1 MKQTNNVDVRRRW
14 EEFPQVGRGRLY
26 AALRPSGFISIS
38 GYTHERMGSP
48 DSYLLL
54 YDRASR
60 TIGLKAARK
69 GIDKNA
75 YHAAHKAGANKN
87 ITIAAGPLVREFGI
101 GVERTLVFKNCEI
114 DRDGVLVLEL
124 NDASA
129 LSEN

>member
-54 YDRASR
+54 YDRGSR

-75 YHAAHKAGANKN
+75 YHAAHKAGSHHP
-87 ITIAAGPLVREFGI
+87 GLWPPLLGQEG
-101 GVERTLVFKNCEI
+101 
-114 DRDGVLVLEL
+114 
-124 NDASA
+124 S
-129 LSEN
+129 